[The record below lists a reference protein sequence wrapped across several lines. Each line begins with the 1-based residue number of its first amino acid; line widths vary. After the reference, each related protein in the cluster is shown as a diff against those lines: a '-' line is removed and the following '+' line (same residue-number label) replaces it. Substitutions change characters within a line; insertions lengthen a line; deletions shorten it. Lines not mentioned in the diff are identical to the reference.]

1 MSKSFSYKYSQ
12 SYDDLIDDIIM
23 YYEKEEH
30 FGDDTWFYDAKH
42 EVIDNYVVK
51 YDYEAKEVVDKYG
64 VFKLIQEYENQY
76 GEFEIDKNEL
86 NNYMKLYF
94 LLIDNYIMDYH
105 IQKLE
110 QVCKENDTD

>member
-1 MSKSFSYKYSQ
+1 
-12 SYDDLIDDIIM
+12 M